1 MKGDVQRVNILID
14 LLHALLPSRELVLSN
29 GSPWRHL
36 AHQKRPPTRTSR
48 AERAEAEWK
57 YDLNASYNHELQ
69 SYTAHRS
76 ENVRL
81 HGGHLIIQARPQ
93 KDDGYDFTSG
103 RLISKRAWAYG
114 KFEAR
119 AKLPRGKQLWPAIW
133 MLPQKSTYGNY
144 AADGEIDIMEY
155 RGDRVHEISGTLHY
169 GAAFPNQTMNS
180 SGDLHFPVDFSAGFH
195 LWTLEWTRRE
205 IRWLLDGKQF
215 HHVNIDRSMWSG
227 KGKNPYK
234 VLAKK
239 VAAVQEVLNDESSG
253 RHHHLVSHKSV
264 LSILSDLKDLNHDFS
279 FHNDSNHFD
288 DDGVN
293 FDKTEDSIN
302 ASLDRQI
309 SVICHNH
316 NTKDGNGDNN
326 ANNNNRANNNIRRP
340 YPSEISPTSNSSADS
355 RNQQSS
361 GTADSSST
369 HSDDRHSENC
379 VTWAKTPSNKTY
391 AKYVTSSP
399 SLRSSAAVPPETIEK
414 RRRLL
419 RSASCKKIKLD
430 LTRLDSR
437 PHGQLQPRKIFKPN
451 IICAPCG
458 KTIGFCRKAL
468 LCADCHSVRSRAPPG
483 VIGGRGGVHRKIVVS
498 HFIDQSVRPSVP
510 AILVHLCTEIE
521 RRGLGEEGLYRKCGS
536 HRQIRQL
543 KAKFLTSKTG
553 PASTA
558 T

>member
-1 MKGDVQRVNILID
+1 M
-14 LLHALLPSRELVLSN
+14 E
-29 GSPWRHL
+29 
-36 AHQKRPPTRTSR
+36 
-48 AERAEAEWK
+48 
-57 YDLNASYNHELQ
+57 
-69 SYTAHRS
+69 
-76 ENVRL
+76 
-81 HGGHLIIQARPQ
+81 
-93 KDDGYDFTSG
+93 
-103 RLISKRAWAYG
+103 
-114 KFEAR
+114 EAR
-119 AKLPRGKQLWPAIW
+119 HWPQ
-133 MLPQKSTYGNY
+133 PT
-144 AADGEIDIMEY
+144 ME
-155 RGDRVHEISGTLHY
+155 
-169 GAAFPNQTMNS
+169 
-180 SGDLHFPVDFSAGFH
+180 
-195 LWTLEWTRRE
+195 
-205 IRWLLDGKQF
+205 
-215 HHVNIDRSMWSG
+215 
-227 KGKNPYK
+227 
-234 VLAKK
+234 
-239 VAAVQEVLNDESSG
+239 
-253 RHHHLVSHKSV
+253 
-264 LSILSDLKDLNHDFS
+264 DLNHDFS
-279 FHNDSNHFD
+279 FHTDSNHFD
-288 DDGVN
+288 DDGLN

-437 PHGQLQPRKIFKPN
+437 PHGQLQPKKIFKPN

-468 LCADCHSVRSRAPPG
+468 LCADCHSVCHPSCASQLTLPCIPHYTPKA
-483 VIGGRGGVHRKIVVS
+483 VKSGVHRKIVVS
-498 HFIDQSVRPSVP
+498 DFIDQSVRPFVP

-553 PASTA
+553 PPSTRHLDIHVLCGVVKNFLRELDDPLVTRVLWHDFVRASDLTVHSQEKSNELLKRFIDLLPEPNRDTLAYLILHLHKVTDACLETKMTITSLSKIFGPTVVGSSSSSSTSTSSSGVIAENVKQNLTMQALLSLPTA
-558 T
+558 YWEELLQGADVFKSRWPCGGVHCKIVVSDFMSRWRVLGGPVFEVRNLAFSWRICRWEPHLR

>member
-1 MKGDVQRVNILID
+1 MNV
-14 LLHALLPSRELVLSN
+14 S
-29 GSPWRHL
+29 
-36 AHQKRPPTRTSR
+36 
-48 AERAEAEWK
+48 ERAEAEWK

-155 RGDRVHEISGTLHY
+155 WGDRVHEISGTLHY
-169 GAAFPNQTMNS
+169 GAAFP
-180 SGDLHFPVDFSAGFH
+180 
-195 LWTLEWTRRE
+195 
-205 IRWLLDGKQF
+205 
-215 HHVNIDRSMWSG
+215 
-227 KGKNPYK
+227 
-234 VLAKK
+234 
-239 VAAVQEVLNDESSG
+239 
-253 RHHHLVSHKSV
+253 
-264 LSILSDLKDLNHDFS
+264 
-279 FHNDSNHFD
+279 
-288 DDGVN
+288 
-293 FDKTEDSIN
+293 SIN

-369 HSDDRHSENC
+369 HSDDRDSENC

-437 PHGQLQPRKIFKPN
+437 PHGQLQPKKIFKPN

-468 LCADCHSVRSRAPPG
+468 LCADCHSVCHPSCASQLTLPCIPHYTPKA
-483 VIGGRGGVHRKIVVS
+483 VKSGVHRKIVVS
-498 HFIDQSVRPSVP
+498 HFIDQSVRPFVP

-543 KAKFLTSKTG
+543 KAKRQVQFDLLAAG
-553 PASTA
+553 RPQQASPLLDGLRRHGG
-558 T
+558 